1 MSMVQLIIN
10 GIALGAVYAL
20 VTLGFVFVI
29 NATGAVNFAQG
40 ELVMAGGYI
49 AALLHSFLA
58 VPGTLIAL
66 MVAAIMFF
74 VGLVLAL
81 VAYFPLM
88 RRHPA
93 TVFISTLLCSIFL
106 QNLFVVAFGPEARGG
121 PPLLSSGLVQLGPVE
136 ISQQAAAIVVVAA
149 VLIGLQFV
157 LFSRTQIGRKLRAT
171 TQDREM
177 AQAIGI
183 PTSRMIAITFGIGA
197 ALAGIAGAL
206 LANLYFVWPTG
217 GVTLTVFAYMAVVI
231 GGWGSVFGAVV
242 GAIVIALFQVVVAS
256 FVSYT
261 AATIL
266 LYLAVLCLFLLRPQG
281 LFGEA
286 IQRRA

>member
-1 MSMVQLIIN
+1 MAIVQLFIN
-10 GIALGAVYAL
+10 GLALGALYAL

-40 ELVMAGGYI
+40 ELVMAGGYAA
-49 AALLHSFLA
+49 AALQPFVSGPLILVA
-58 VPGTLIAL
+58 VA
-66 MVAAIMFF
+66 VIMFG

-88 RRHPA
+88 RRPPA
-93 TVFISTLLCSIFL
+93 TVFISTLLCGIFL
-106 QNLFVVAFGPEARGG
+106 QNFFVVVFGPEAKAG
-121 PPLLSSGLVQLGPVE
+121 PPLTSSAVLQWGGLE
-136 ISQQAAAIVVVAA
+136 ISQQAAGIVIVAA
-149 VLIGLQFV
+149 LLVALQFV
-157 LFSRTQIGRKLRAT
+157 VFSRTQIGRKLRAT

-183 PTSRMIAITFGIGA
+183 PALRMIAITFGVGA
-197 ALAGIAGAL
+197 SLAGIAGAL
-206 LANLYFVWPTG
+206 LANQYFVWPTG

-231 GGWGSVFGAVV
+231 GGWGSIPGAVA
-242 GAIVIALFQVVVAS
+242 GAMMIALFQVVVAS

-266 LYLAVLCLFLLRPQG
+266 LYVAVLCVFILRPQG
-281 LFGEA
+281 LFGEHMK
-286 IQRRA
+286 RRA

>member
-1 MSMVQLIIN
+1 MAIVQLFIN
-10 GIALGAVYAL
+10 GLALGALYAL

-40 ELVMAGGYI
+40 ELVMAGGYAA
-49 AALLHSFLA
+49 AALQPFVSGPLILVA
-58 VPGTLIAL
+58 VA
-66 MVAAIMFF
+66 VIMFG

-88 RRHPA
+88 RRPPA
-93 TVFISTLLCSIFL
+93 TVFISTLLCGIFL
-106 QNLFVVAFGPEARGG
+106 QNFFVVAFGPEAKAG
-121 PPLLSSGLVQLGPVE
+121 PPLTSSAVLQWGGLE
-136 ISQQAAAIVVVAA
+136 ISQQAAGIVIVAA
-149 VLIGLQFV
+149 LLVALQFV
-157 LFSRTQIGRKLRAT
+157 VFRRTQIGRKLRAT

-183 PTSRMIAITFGIGA
+183 PALRMIAITFGVGA
-197 ALAGIAGAL
+197 SLAGIAGAL
-206 LANLYFVWPTG
+206 LANQYFVWPTG

-231 GGWGSVFGAVV
+231 GGWGSIPGAVA
-242 GAIVIALFQVVVAS
+242 GAMMIALFQVVVAS

-266 LYLAVLCLFLLRPQG
+266 LYVAVLCVFILRPQG
-281 LFGEA
+281 LFGEHMK
-286 IQRRA
+286 RRA

>member
-1 MSMVQLIIN
+1 MAIVQLFIN
-10 GIALGAVYAL
+10 GLVLGALYAL

-49 AALLHSFLA
+49 AGVLSLHIGAGPVIVLA
-58 VPGTLIAL
+58 VA
-66 MVAAIMFF
+66 VIMFV
-74 VGLVLAL
+74 VGILLAL

-88 RRHPA
+88 RRPPA
-93 TVFISTLLCSIFL
+93 TVFISTLLCGIFM
-106 QNLFVVAFGPEARGG
+106 QNLFVVAFGPEAKGG
-121 PPLLSSGLVQLGPVE
+121 PPLTGSALLHAGPIE
-136 ISQQAAAIVVVAA
+136 ISQQSIGILVVSALLVT
-149 VLIGLQFV
+149 LQFLV
-157 LFSRTQIGRKLRAT
+157 FRRTQIGRKLRAT

-183 PTSRMIAITFGIGA
+183 PAQRMIAITFGVGA
-197 ALAGIAGAL
+197 SLAGIAGAM
-206 LANLYFVWPTG
+206 LANQYFVWPTG

-231 GGWGSVFGAVV
+231 GGWGSIPGAVA
-242 GAIVIALFQVVVAS
+242 GAMMIALFQVVVAS

-266 LYLAVLCLFLLRPQG
+266 LYLAVLCVFILRPQG
-281 LFGEA
+281 LFGDA
-286 IQRRA
+286 MRRRA

>member
-1 MSMVQLIIN
+1 MAIVQLFIN
-10 GIALGAVYAL
+10 GLALGALYAL

-40 ELVMAGGYI
+40 ELVMAGGYAA
-49 AALLHSFLA
+49 AALQPFVSGPFILVA
-58 VPGTLIAL
+58 VA
-66 MVAAIMFF
+66 VIMFV
-74 VGLVLAL
+74 VGLGLAL

-88 RRHPA
+88 RRPPA
-93 TVFISTLLCSIFL
+93 TVFISTLLCGIFL
-106 QNLFVVAFGPEARGG
+106 QNFFVVVFGPEAKAG
-121 PPLLSSGLVQLGPVE
+121 PPLTSSAVLQWGGLE
-136 ISQQAAAIVVVAA
+136 ISQQAAGIVIVAA
-149 VLIGLQFV
+149 LLVALQFV
-157 LFSRTQIGRKLRAT
+157 VFSRTQIGRKLRAT

-183 PTSRMIAITFGIGA
+183 PALRMIAITFGVGA
-197 ALAGIAGAL
+197 SLAGIAGAL
-206 LANLYFVWPTG
+206 LANQYFVWPTG

-231 GGWGSVFGAVV
+231 GGWGSIPGAVA
-242 GAIVIALFQVVVAS
+242 GAMMIALFQVVVAS

-266 LYLAVLCLFLLRPQG
+266 LYLAVLCVFILRPQG

-286 IQRRA
+286 MKRRA